1 MKHLISAV
9 SYVHVLSFWSR
20 FVFII
25 SPHTQAKSISRA
37 GWASTTAHKPCNHRT
52 KQHRP
57 PCSSSDVCFFPPTP
71 SASVNKQKNPNFFL
85 PLPQVQN
92 APGTSPP
99 AVESSSRPAFQRSTP
114 TTWTAHSWSLLL
126 RCRRSFWSSR
136 ASNWSRTHSLPL
148 ECPAATTAW
157 RFGTVSLEVS
167 LTIKTIRMSETKDH
181 LVGWC
186 LSIYSQKTGN
196 NILG

>member
-1 MKHLISAV
+1 MCMYFLFGLV
-9 SYVHVLSFWSR
+9 SSSSLAHTPKQRAYPEQGGPPPRPINHAIIEHNNTDHRVPPPM
-20 FVFII
+20 FVF
-25 SPHTQAKSISRA
+25 
-37 GWASTTAHKPCNHRT
+37 
-52 KQHRP
+52 P
-57 PCSSSDVCFFPPTP
+57 PYSMCLSEQT
-71 SASVNKQKNPNFFL
+71 KNPNLFL

-92 APGTSPP
+92 APGTSHP

-126 RCRRSFWSSR
+126 RCLRSFWSSR

-167 LTIKTIRMSETKDH
+167 R
-181 LVGWC
+181 
-186 LSIYSQKTGN
+186 
-196 NILG
+196 